1 MKSKVISCI
10 VSGIEKRVSGPTIAK
25 MAVKF
30 GNEEQFESHYVCRE
44 ARQLLKNRVQPE
56 QVQTQLLPKGKRPF
70 SIDLQ
75 VLARLKLLKRPKVE
89 KTKASSNIVFS
100 PTEPKQYDSLK
111 SYVEEM
117 TGGKDGCQVPYGG
130 TCIRPDIYFDN
141 EYSKEPR
148 CAPCPYV
155 EHCQCANKNKR

>member
-44 ARQLLKNRVQPE
+44 ARQLLKNRIQPE
-56 QVQTQLLPKGKRPF
+56 QVQLQLLPKGKTSF

-75 VLARLKLLKRPKVE
+75 VLARLKLLKRPKTD
-89 KTKASSNIVFS
+89 KTKANVNLVFNPS
-100 PTEPKQYDSLK
+100 EPKQYDSFK
-111 SYVEEM
+111 AYVEEM

-130 TCIRPDIYFDN
+130 TCLRPDTYYDN

-148 CAPCPYV
+148 CSPCEYKEFCLCV
-155 EHCQCANKNKR
+155 NKRM